1 MRRVE
6 LDSLPKETIQLINEE
21 NPLSED
27 IGIYDQEGNLSAV
40 IITPDAYAYF
50 LRKVE
55 DDEDKQDAESLK
67 GFDSSE
73 ELKKAKSID
82 DFLND
87 ED

>member
-6 LDSLPKETIQLINEE
+6 LDSLPKEAIRLINEE

-40 IITPDAYAYF
+40 IITPEAYAYF
-50 LRKVE
+50 LAKVE
-55 DDEDKQDAESLK
+55 EDEDKQDTESLK

-82 DFLND
+82 DFLNH

>member
-6 LDSLPKETIQLINEE
+6 LDSLPKEAIRLINEE

-27 IGIYDQEGNLSAV
+27 IGIYDQNGNLSAV
-40 IITPDAYAYF
+40 IITPEAYAYF
-50 LRKVE
+50 IRKVE
-55 DDEDKQDAESLK
+55 EDEDKQDAESLK

-82 DFLND
+82 DFLD
-87 ED
+87 GEE

>member
-6 LDSLPKETIQLINEE
+6 LNSLSKEAIQLINEE

-40 IITPDAYAYF
+40 IITPEAYAYF
-50 LRKVE
+50 LGKVE
-55 DDEDKQDAESLK
+55 EDEDKQDTESLK
-67 GFDSSE
+67 GFNSSE
-73 ELKKAKSID
+73 ELKNAKSID

-87 ED
+87 EE

>member
-27 IGIYDQEGNLSAV
+27 IGIYDQEGSLSAV

-55 DDEDKQDAESLK
+55 EDEDKQDAESLK

-73 ELKKAKSID
+73 ELKKAISID

>member
-6 LDSLPKETIQLINEE
+6 LSSLPEETIQLINEE

-27 IGIYDQEGNLSAV
+27 IGIYDQDGNLSAV
-40 IITPDAYAYF
+40 IITPEAYVYF

-55 DDEDKQDAESLK
+55 EDEDKQDTESLK
-67 GFDSSE
+67 NFNSSQ
-73 ELKKAKSID
+73 ELKTAKSID

-87 ED
+87 